1 MEVTTKKLNDAN
13 VQIDAKIEINEIEA
27 RVNKLAREAGKQL
40 KVDGFRK
47 GKVPAHVVKK
57 MHGEKLEQDAEGDI
71 LKNVLDQGNKDLGIS
86 KDSILGQP
94 TFKKF
99 DKTDDGLVI
108 SIEVSLRP
116 EFAVEGYAELAPT
129 FDMPTVEDAEID
141 KKLVEIAEGNA
152 TLTKI
157 EENRAVKN
165 GDNIIMNFVGSI
177 DGVDFD
183 GGSAEDFN
191 LNIGSGQFIPGFE
204 EQLIGLNINEE
215 NTITVTFPEDYH
227 SDELAGKESQFK
239 VTIKE
244 IQEKI
249 SPEINEEL
257 AVKLLQGEENPTLET
272 LKERVAEQIK
282 SEKISKIYND
292 ELKPKM
298 VDALVKHFVF
308 SLPNNIVEQE
318 IDAKVQAKAQT
329 MSQEELDSYK
339 DNNEKILEL
348 RGSVKEDAED
358 SVKATFIVDAMARK
372 EKITVSD
379 DEVSQTIYYEAMR
392 NGQNPQDA
400 MKHYREN
407 NLLAAVKM
415 GMIED
420 KLLGKLLGL

>member
-1 MEVTTKKLNDAN
+1 VEVTTKKLNDAN

-339 DNNEKILEL
+339 DNNEKIMEL